1 MTNGAQTAY
10 LSDFQYRTVFR
21 KRVYLWKAPT
31 MDISCT
37 YQGETVSCNERA
49 RPGTR
54 AKLSCKQSYNLPPTD
69 DPVYR
74 EIVYL
79 DDALWDGRVFSCLP
93 EFSTSKSHGNI
104 LTYVVNGF
112 YSKVVVFFPMVRC
125 KLLEETKSNNSF
137 TQICEDIVICKN
149 FAAHCFYDEVF
160 AKIEDTSRYYVAVG
174 KYYRSWE
181 ARENYVQKA
190 PAEKIIFPD
199 RYIGARGNYVE
210 DIDLLKLAK
219 PFELTVSVKP
229 ICLDWDNIYERKQ
242 LRVLEKSGMVRV
254 YVRETMLEDFVLRCM
269 EFGIFVVSLTR
280 VRCGTITVIMTLTL
294 GSPMSATS
302 VIGYDPSI

>member
-93 EFSTSKSHGNI
+93 
-104 LTYVVNGF
+104 
-112 YSKVVVFFPMVRC
+112 
-125 KLLEETKSNNSF
+125 
-137 TQICEDIVICKN
+137 
-149 FAAHCFYDEVF
+149 AAHCFYDEVF